1 MVKAI
6 CFSPEKIGP
15 LRNAMNNKSPIKIK
29 KFEYNDKF
37 NNIVIKN
44 NTAITPSA
52 DPLPFQRIT
61 SLETHMVTIDTL
73 KKTSPQQLVN
83 LKATVKSISGSKMVK
98 VQSGSLNKSS
108 ATLVDPT
115 GSITAV
121 FWQEWADCVDIDK
134 TYIFK
139 NLRVKKNNFSG
150 EVYANTAKEG
160 FSFQE
165 TDAFTEPL
173 AEAEPTVMEMT
184 TKDAT
189 ISIIGTKT
197 VSCYYTCG
205 ACGKATEPTGKLL
218 KCGSCKLKQRITPD
232 SKHWFVKLFVKETTT
247 NNKFYLSVFHQ
258 QLAKLLDAC
267 GKKVDAALTEDALTD
282 ILLEMNDLNITF
294 NLADNKLLHIN

>member
-1 MVKAI
+1 MVLVVVKMVKAI
-6 CFSPEKIGP
+6 CFLPEKIGP

-52 DPLPFQRIT
+52 DTLPFQRIT
-61 SLETHMVTIDTL
+61 SLETHMVTIATL

-139 NLRVKKNNFSG
+139 NLRVKNKQFFRRSLCQYGQRRPQFSR
-150 EVYANTAKEG
+150 NRC
-160 FSFQE
+160 
-165 TDAFTEPL
+165 L
-173 AEAEPTVMEMT
+173 HRT
-184 TKDAT
+184 TGRSRTHSDGNDHQGCHH
-189 ISIIGTKT
+189 IH
-197 VSCYYTCG
+197 
-205 ACGKATEPTGKLL
+205 
-218 KCGSCKLKQRITPD
+218 
-232 SKHWFVKLFVKETTT
+232 HW
-247 NNKFYLSVFHQ
+247 H
-258 QLAKLLDAC
+258 
-267 GKKVDAALTEDALTD
+267 
-282 ILLEMNDLNITF
+282 
-294 NLADNKLLHIN
+294 

>member
-1 MVKAI
+1 
-6 CFSPEKIGP
+6 
-15 LRNAMNNKSPIKIK
+15 MNNKSPIKIK
-29 KFEYNDKF
+29 KFEYNNKF

-83 LKATVKSISGSKMVK
+83 LKATIKSISGSKMVK

-139 NLRVKKNNFSG
+139 NLRVKKTIFP
-150 EVYANTAKEG
+150 AK
-160 FSFQE
+160 SMPIQ
-165 TDAFTEPL
+165 P
-173 AEAEPTVMEMT
+173 
-184 TKDAT
+184 K
-189 ISIIGTKT
+189 
-197 VSCYYTCG
+197 
-205 ACGKATEPTGKLL
+205 KA
-218 KCGSCKLKQRITPD
+218 
-232 SKHWFVKLFVKETTT
+232 
-247 NNKFYLSVFHQ
+247 SVF
-258 QLAKLLDAC
+258 
-267 GKKVDAALTEDALTD
+267 KKPMPSQNHLPRQ
-282 ILLEMNDLNITF
+282 NPQ
-294 NLADNKLLHIN
+294 

>member
-98 VQSGSLNKSS
+98 VQLGSLNKSS

-139 NLRVKKNNFSG
+139 NLRVKKKTIFP
-150 EVYANTAKEG
+150 AK
-160 FSFQE
+160 SM
-165 TDAFTEPL
+165 PIR
-173 AEAEPTVMEMT
+173 P
-184 TKDAT
+184 K
-189 ISIIGTKT
+189 
-197 VSCYYTCG
+197 
-205 ACGKATEPTGKLL
+205 KA
-218 KCGSCKLKQRITPD
+218 
-232 SKHWFVKLFVKETTT
+232 
-247 NNKFYLSVFHQ
+247 SVF
-258 QLAKLLDAC
+258 
-267 GKKVDAALTEDALTD
+267 KKP
-282 ILLEMNDLNITF
+282 MPSQNHWPKQNPQ
-294 NLADNKLLHIN
+294 